1 MYQICWKIWILSEP
15 FVKSVFIAKCNKK
28 NSNTLF
34 RSFWKKL
41 LQLVTNRESFPNF
54 KFSQL
59 VNYWLKTGQLL
70 QSVAKIYFK
79 SWQVLQSETNFF
91 YAVRRNTLQKQYIH
105 FISIHTT
112 QYLHLKVKLRTKF
125 CFSHS
130 VS

>member
-1 MYQICWKIWILSEP
+1 MYQICWKIWILSES

-28 NSNTLF
+28 TSNTLF

-41 LQLVTNRESFPNF
+41 LQLVTNRESFSNF

-79 SWQVLQSETNFF
+79 SWQLLQSETNFF

-105 FISIHTT
+105 FISIHTA